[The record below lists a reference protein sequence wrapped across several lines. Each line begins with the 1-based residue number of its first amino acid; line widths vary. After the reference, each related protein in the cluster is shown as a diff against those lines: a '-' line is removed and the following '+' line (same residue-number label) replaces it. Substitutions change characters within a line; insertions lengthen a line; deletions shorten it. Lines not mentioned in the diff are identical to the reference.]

1 MRHRLYYFL
10 PDLESARRAF
20 DDMLLSRIEQ
30 RHVRFISGGA
40 PLPPD
45 MPEASFLVKTDVLHG
60 AAAGMIVGALLGM
73 AFGALLIVYYD
84 LGQATVLVTT
94 LMGII
99 FGGWASSMAAA
110 AVPNSQLKGLYPE
123 LEKGKILMIADIPA
137 RRVGEIEKMLA
148 TRHPEMKFNG
158 EEPHIP
164 VFP

>member
-10 PDLESARRAF
+10 PDIDSARRTF
-20 DDMLLSRIEQ
+20 DDMLLHRIEQ

-45 MPEASFLVKTDVLHG
+45 MPEASFLLKTDVLHG
-60 AAAGMIVGALLGM
+60 AAAGMIVGAVLGI

-84 LGQATVLVTT
+84 LGEATVLVTT
-94 LMGII
+94 LLGIV

-110 AVPNSQLKGLYPE
+110 AVPNSQLKAFYPA
-123 LEKGKILMIADIPA
+123 LESGKILMIADVPS
-137 RRVGEIEKMLA
+137 RKVEEIENMLA
-148 TRHPEMKFNG
+148 ARHPEMKFGG

>member
-10 PDLESARRAF
+10 PDIDSARRSF

-30 RHVRFISGGA
+30 RHIRFISAA

-45 MPEASFLVKTDVLHG
+45 MPEASFLLKTDVLHG
-60 AAAGMIVGALLGM
+60 AAAGMIVGAILGM
-73 AFGALLIVYYD
+73 AFGALLIVYFD

-94 LMGII
+94 LFGIL

-110 AVPNSQLKGLYPE
+110 AMPNSQLKEFYPD
-123 LEKGKILMIADIPA
+123 LENGRILMIVDVPA
-137 RRVGEIEKMLA
+137 RRVEEIEKMLA
-148 TRHPEMKFNG
+148 NRHPEMKFGG
-158 EEPHIP
+158 EEPHMP